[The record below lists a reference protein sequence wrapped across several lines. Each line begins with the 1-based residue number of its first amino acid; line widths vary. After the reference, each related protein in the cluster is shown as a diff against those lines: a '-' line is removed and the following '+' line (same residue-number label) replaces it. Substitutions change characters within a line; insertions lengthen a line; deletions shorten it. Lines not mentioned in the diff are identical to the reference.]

1 MAKKAIIPETT
12 LGTSTVPNAKLI
24 AVLESII
31 ESKNKNTRGFIMAK
45 PRSTDWDTLVEINRG
60 DDVLAY
66 VFTQALLEGHYGA
79 DEALRDY
86 RNKLVR
92 ISEEQAE
99 IRAEMEEMYDE

>member
-1 MAKKAIIPETT
+1 MKKAIIPETT
-12 LGTSTVPNAKLI
+12 LQTSTEPNVRLI
-24 AVLESII
+24 EVLKSII
-31 ESKNKNTRGFIMAK
+31 KTNNKNTRGFIMAK

-86 RNKLVR
+86 ENKLVR
-92 ISEEQAE
+92 ISEEKQE
-99 IRAEMEEMYDE
+99 ILQEMEDMYD